1 MLKYAKSVDGFC
13 TGATKF
19 RNFKKR
25 PGFGG
30 EMQMG
35 CVLKL
40 YERHKNAELELLEFN
55 KVRKVRQNRL
65 TKFEKLDIM
74 RA

>member
-1 MLKYAKSVDGFC
+1 
-13 TGATKF
+13 
-19 RNFKKR
+19 
-25 PGFGG
+25 
-30 EMQMG
+30 MG